1 MNKTKVLIVDDHAIL
16 RMGLASLINAEDDL
30 VVIGDADDGE
40 NAIRKAR
47 KLNPDVIVMD
57 LMMPGMD
64 GAETTEHILAN
75 DPEAKI
81 LILTTFGTSDA
92 LGHALSAGALGAV
105 MKNIPF
111 PELVHAI
118 HAVATGSRFVSP
130 DIECILASRPSLSPL
145 SPRQSEILS
154 AIAKGL
160 SNTSIAKSLGI
171 GPDMVKAHITL
182 LFKKLGATN
191 RAEAVDIAH
200 RRHLLKI

>member
-40 NAIRKAR
+40 TAIRKAR

-57 LMMPGMD
+57 LMMPDMD
-64 GAETTEHILAN
+64 GVETTEHILAN
-75 DPEAKI
+75 CHEAKI

-105 MKNIPF
+105 MKNVPF
-111 PELVHAI
+111 PELVRAI
-118 HAVATGSRFVSP
+118 RTVATGKRFVSP
-130 DIECILASRPSLSPL
+130 DIERILASRPPLPPL
-145 SPRQSEILS
+145 SPRQGEILS
-154 AIAKGL
+154 AIARGL
-160 SNTSIAKSLGI
+160 SNTEIANLLGI
-171 GPDMVKAHITL
+171 GPDMVKTHVNL
-182 LFKKLGATN
+182 LFKKLGASN

-200 RRHLLKI
+200 RRHLLKA